1 MRRFRGGH
9 VDIDVDL
16 MRSLRGRALS
26 YAPPWALG
34 ISLLPTVAITHH
46 AWGTDLTT
54 APWAAVG
61 LTAAGTTL
69 TMLAWTVGK
78 ARGLVTRAH
87 ATVSTGLASLWLL
100 TGTIVGVT
108 GALFSAYAITAA
120 TVAISWNIRKAL
132 RGDGGETD
140 GGWNETAEKIG
151 LLGTKLDRPQV
162 EGHRVTAGVQLRGG
176 AQTIEDLQAAKQKI
190 ASLFRVPRNGVRVT
204 EDPDRSDRAKLVV
217 VPRDMLR
224 KPIPW
229 PGPSHPGGS
238 AADPIHAGLYEDG
251 EVARY
256 WLAGDEDTG
265 RNATHLLWMG
275 QNGAGKSEGAL
286 QSVCELLTRSDE
298 VVWVADPVK
307 GEQTFG
313 DAKAG
318 LDWFATNKD
327 EAKALLRAVQAIVTA
342 RADDLGK
349 RGYKQWKPGCGVTH
363 LTVVL
368 EEAAGWL
375 SDSRLLVR
383 LVQQSRSVGVSIW
396 VSVQRATH
404 TNIPTDVR
412 QQLGAAFCFGVK
424 NDDDAGYAL
433 SDHVLEAGA
442 NPGVWGNRKP
452 GYAYL
457 EAPGVEEERWTTP
470 LRTYRITPEQVRD
483 VVAEYASLRAS
494 LDSRSAD
501 AAGQA
506 YYNRT
511 RYAADCEGDSSS
523 TVVSSL
529 TAPGVTH
536 RAVSTHQE
544 EAMSDEDAFD
554 NDVIAALD
562 SDQDTDTVG
571 IPTNPEPGFMD
582 DIDPAHDIVEDTDAR
597 LVIMPPADDTR
608 PPASVARQMLIDY
621 LTEMATAGHATVR
634 PVELA
639 ELRIRIG
646 RSQAWLTGELQRLQA
661 DGMLAPHPDWGVY
674 QLREPAAA

>member
-9 VDIDVDL
+9 VDIDVD
-16 MRSLRGRALS
+16 MARSLRGRALS

-34 ISLLPTVAITHH
+34 IGLLPMAAITHH
-46 AWGTDLTT
+46 TWGTSLTT

-61 LTAAGTTL
+61 LTAAGATL

-78 ARGLVTRAH
+78 ARGFITRAH
-87 ATVSTGLASLWLL
+87 ATVSTGLAWLWLL
-100 TGTIVGVT
+100 TGTIAGVT
-108 GALFSAYAITAA
+108 SGLFSAYAVTAA

-132 RGDGGETD
+132 RGDGGENG
-140 GGWNETAEKIG
+140 GGWNETAEKVG
-151 LLGTKLDRPQV
+151 LLGTKLDQPQI

-176 AQTIEDLQAAKQKI
+176 EQTIEDLQAAKQKI

-224 KPIPW
+224 RPIPW

-238 AADPIHAGLYEDG
+238 AGDPIHAGLYEDG

-256 WLAGDEDTG
+256 WLAGDEDAG

-286 QSVCELLTRSDE
+286 QSVCELLTRTDE
-298 VVWVADPVK
+298 VVWVADPIK

-363 LTVVL
+363 MTVVL

-375 SDSRLLVR
+375 SDSRTLVR
-383 LVQQSRSVGVSIW
+383 LVQQARSVGVSIW

-412 QQLGAAFCFGVK
+412 QQLGAVFCFGVK
-424 NDDDAGYAL
+424 NDDDASYAL
-433 SDHVLEAGA
+433 SDHVLDAGA

-457 EAPGVEEERWTTP
+457 EAPGVEEDRWTTP
-470 LRTYRITPEQVRD
+470 LRTYRITPEQVRS
-483 VVAEYASLRAS
+483 VVADYASVRAN
-494 LDSRSAD
+494 LDALSAR
-501 AAGQA
+501 AAGHA
-506 YYNRT
+506 YNDRT
-511 RYAADCEGDSSS
+511 RYAADDDNDS
-523 TVVSSL
+523 TVVS
-529 TAPGVTH
+529 AMRVAHVIRRP
-536 RAVSTHQE
+536 VSTHQE

-554 NDVIAALD
+554 DDVTAALD
-562 SDQDTDTVG
+562 GDQDTQSVG
-571 IPTNPEPGFMD
+571 LPENPEPGFGD
-582 DIDPAHDIVEDTDAR
+582 DIDSSRDIDDDNDAR

-608 PPASVARQMLIDY
+608 PPASVARRMLIDY
-621 LTEMATAGHATVR
+621 LTEMATAGHDTVR
-634 PVELA
+634 PAELA

-661 DGMLAPHPDWGVY
+661 DGVLAPHPDWGMY
-674 QLREPAAA
+674 QLRVHAAA